1 MNVDDLCTL
10 LIGFLLLVFILVEMY
25 GASTSSALVGAPG
38 IIAGGIGLTLVALGN
53 AAAAGLSYLLS
64 FGFVGL
70 AALFAVLFLVKN
82 GFAGAFSSAHV
93 LVILAFITT
102 LLLVI

>member
-1 MNVDDLCTL
+1 MNADDLCTL
-10 LIGFLLLVFILVEMY
+10 LIGFLLLVFILVELH

-53 AAAAGLSYLLS
+53 AAAAALGYLLS

-70 AALFAVLFLVKN
+70 VALLVVLFLIKD
-82 GFAGAFSSAHV
+82 GFIGAFGAAHV